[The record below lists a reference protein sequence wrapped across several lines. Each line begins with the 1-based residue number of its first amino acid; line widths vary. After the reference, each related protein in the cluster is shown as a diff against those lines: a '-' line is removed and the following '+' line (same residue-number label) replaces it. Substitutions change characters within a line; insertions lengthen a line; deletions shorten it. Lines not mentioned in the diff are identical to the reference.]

1 MVRFLAWF
9 DGEASN
15 GGLDEI
21 SATSKLESFRA
32 FTGEEMQMPLK
43 ALSFDTIAGA
53 GPDAAIIH
61 YRVNTK
67 TNRPIKPGEMF
78 LVDSGGQYVSGTTDI
93 TRTIAVGDVPEEQKR
108 FFTLVLKGMIAVS
121 RLRFPEGT
129 RGLEI
134 DPFARHALWQ
144 AGVDYGHGTGHGVGS
159 FLAVHEGPQSI
170 SRRGEQ
176 ALLPGMIVSNEPGYY
191 RDGAFGIRIENLI
204 YVTQPEEIEGGDRP
218 MLGFETL
225 TLCPIDRRLIVKDLM
240 TEDEIAWLDAYHA
253 RVRDEITPL
262 LTDQSDK
269 AWLEAATAAL

>member
-1 MVRFLAWF
+1 MLHVDLILF
-9 DGEASN
+9 
-15 GGLDEI
+15 
-21 SATSKLESFRA
+21 
-32 FTGEEMQMPLK
+32 QLK
-43 ALSFDTIAGA
+43 RL
-53 GPDAAIIH
+53 
-61 YRVNTK
+61 VN
-67 TNRPIKPGEMF
+67 
-78 LVDSGGQYVSGTTDI
+78 
-93 TRTIAVGDVPEEQKR
+93 
-108 FFTLVLKGMIAVS
+108 
-121 RLRFPEGT
+121 
-129 RGLEI
+129 
-134 DPFARHALWQ
+134 
-144 AGVDYGHGTGHGVGS
+144 GVGS
-159 FLAVHEGPQSI
+159 FLAVHEGPQWI